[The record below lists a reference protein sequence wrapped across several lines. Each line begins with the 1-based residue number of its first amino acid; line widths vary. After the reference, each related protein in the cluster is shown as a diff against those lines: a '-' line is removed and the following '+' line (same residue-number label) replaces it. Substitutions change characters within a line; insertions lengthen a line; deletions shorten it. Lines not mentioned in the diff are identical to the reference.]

1 MHALLIY
8 GGVICMYVY
17 ECVYVCVCVWYLYI
31 GESILELVFWDYW

>member
-17 ECVYVCVCVWYLYI
+17 ECVYVCVYVYDIYI
-31 GESILELVFWDYW
+31 